1 MEIDECRVFGRR
13 CRLLGAGAEA
23 LALAQE
29 GGNGGFQS
37 LSLLLLAAA
46 ADAYGCCAAVCLK
59 EAKKKKKEDRIEG
72 RKMKGK
78 GWEGEEGRGVVDARG
93 GC

>member
-1 MEIDECRVFGRR
+1 MNVGS
-13 CRLLGAGAEA
+13 LGGGAGSWA
-23 LALAQE
+23 LALRRWHLRRRAE
-29 GGNGGFQS
+29 TGGFQL
-37 LSLLLLAAA
+37 LSLLLAAA
-46 ADAYGCCAAVCLK
+46 ADAYGCCAAVRLK